1 MRFPNRAPASRT
13 LPSWDRAPVCRAEAD
28 CLGGSQRMVVLSKN
42 ASVKASS
49 GRSFGIGLAHGSG
62 WGICDMQSL
71 RS

>member
-1 MRFPNRAPASRT
+1 
-13 LPSWDRAPVCRAEAD
+13 
-28 CLGGSQRMVVLSKN
+28 MVVLSKN